1 MAAEA
6 KRLTVSDLPVA
17 VWKDRNAWKWRAGL
31 KRGRRPSLASAK
43 DAAVDAYVVATGDTP
58 SALAAWRECDP
69 SEAAAGLSGAQR
81 TVPALARPVDR
92 GPVERE
98 PQTLREYLRILYGDV
113 PARSLRYLE
122 WIRTLPCCV
131 CGMPGQSEAH
141 HEPPKGI
148 GGGHSTDYDAVP
160 LCLGDHRIRH
170 GQASGDA
177 DAVRAECERTRLLLL
192 ATYYAA
198 EDAPVRLARA

>member
-1 MAAEA
+1 MSMAAEA
-6 KRLTVSDLPVA
+6 YRLVTDDPDDREERGVWRVRNGWFSRRGLIYCHKPESLTAAKRRAAGDTHG
-17 VWKDRNAWKWRAGL
+17 KWRRCSADEA
-31 KRGRRPSLASAK
+31 RG
-43 DAAVDAYVVATGDTP
+43 
-58 SALAAWRECDP
+58 
-69 SEAAAGLSGAQR
+69 GLS
-81 TVPALARPVDR
+81 VPDPPTRPVSAVSRPVDR
-92 GPVERE
+92 GPVERA

-131 CGMPGQSEAH
+131 CGLSGQSEAH

-177 DAVRAECERTRLLLL
+177 DAVRAECERARLLLL
-192 ATYYAA
+192 STYYAA

>member
-1 MAAEA
+1 MA
-6 KRLTVSDLPVA
+6 T
-17 VWKDRNAWKWRAGL
+17 
-31 KRGRRPSLASAK
+31 ASALRLVDHDGPVTVYRVGRSWRYRVGDRTRPAASK
-43 DAAVDAYVVATGDTP
+43 DAAQRLAE
-58 SALAAWRECDP
+58 SAAGVRRGTWTHC
-69 SEAAAGLSGAQR
+69 SEADATAGLSESPRPVHA
-81 TVPALARPVDR
+81 VSRPVDL

-113 PARSLRYLE
+113 PARDLRYLE

-177 DAVRAECERTRLLLL
+177 EAVRAECERTRLLLL